1 MGKLSVINGL
11 RGMALLMV
19 VFHHL
24 PIHAWFQTRFVYLFE
39 YTYTGVNLFFILSGF
54 VLYRY
59 YLLNNIQSL
68 TMSET
73 WLFYKKRFFRLYPL
87 FLLNGAVLVFFLYG
101 AQKEYVWAFVKALTT
116 YSVFTDTEFMPSFN
130 WVLWSLMMEI
140 WFSILFPILLWMI
153 SKTSIYKAGAIVLFI
168 SLVSRLLPQLFPS
181 VGHAFAVL
189 SRLDDFYVGFLVC
202 YLFYQKRSQL
212 IMYQKMMFWGSI
224 FVLFVACL
232 YSYLVQGSYFSVVGN
247 NFFQI
252 GFVMFTLSLLLSD
265 GWDTKLFSFKPLQ
278 LLGMMCFSIYV
289 WHGVLIKPLISE
301 QFNALDYPF
310 YFVALFVLSSLTY
323 RFVEFGQEPSFKKL
337 YLLEKGNK

>member
-19 VFHHL
+19 IFHHL
-24 PIHAWFQTRFVYLFE
+24 PIHAWFQTRLDCFFR

-59 YLLNNIQSL
+59 YLLNNIPSL
-68 TMSET
+68 TMNET

-87 FLLNGAVLVFFLYG
+87 FLLNGIVLVFFLYG
-101 AQKEYVWAFVKALTT
+101 AQKEYVWSLVKALTT
-116 YSVFTDTEFMPSFN
+116 FSVFTDTEFMPSFN
-130 WVLWSLMMEI
+130 WVLWSLMMEV

-153 SKTSIYKAGAIVLFI
+153 SKTSIYKAGVIILLI
-168 SLVSRLLPQLFPS
+168 SLLSRLLPQIYPQM
-181 VGHAFAVL
+181 GHFLAVL

-212 IMYQKMMFWGSI
+212 LVYQKKMFLGSV
-224 FVLFVACL
+224 FVLLLACL
-232 YSYLVQGSYFSVVGN
+232 YSHLVQGSYFSVVGN
-247 NFFQI
+247 NLFQI
-252 GFVMFTLSLLLSD
+252 GFVMLALSLLLSE
-265 GWDTKLFSFKPLQ
+265 GWGGKLFSFKPLQ

-310 YFVALFVLSSLTY
+310 YFLVLCVLSALTY

-337 YLLEKGNK
+337 FLLEKGNK